1 MKQVQKIWEEP
12 MLLTPSVISC
22 CDPCNLERSVR
33 MLEAEGIPALH
44 VDILDGHFSPSMP
57 LGLDAVAQLK
67 TKTALPFDVH
77 LMATEHDFFV
87 TELIGMG
94 VEQIVFHVE
103 TERHLDYRAQSNPR
117 GRNSRRCGAQT
128 GNAAQHP
135 GLCAREMRCGAV
147 NADQSRLC
155 AVPRG
160 GAGSLRRAENPG
172 AARDDLVARL
182 ADKDYFGR
190 ADLERKFAAV
200 RCRWNGR
207 QFCRGQHLH
216 PKGTIGR
223 EHTAIAAIPQGTAG
237 GTDMKQE
244 EYEKTAELVLGELD
258 EALHLGSRRTVWSG
272 SWKPWTRQIRCFLSA
287 WAA

>member
-1 MKQVQKIWEEP
+1 

-103 TERHLDYRAQSNPR
+103 TERHLDYRLNQIHEAGIRAGVALKPATPLSTLDYVLEKCDAVLLMLINPGYAQCRAEGQVPYAAR
-117 GRNSRRCGAQT
+117 KIRRC
-128 GNAAQHP
+128 
-135 GLCAREMRCGAV
+135 AR
-147 NADQSRLC
+147 
-155 AVPRG
+155 
-160 GAGSLRRAENPG
+160 
-172 AARDDLVARL
+172 
-182 ADKDYFGR
+182 
-190 ADLERKFAAV
+190 
-200 RCRWNGR
+200 
-207 QFCRGQHLH
+207 
-216 PKGTIGR
+216 
-223 EHTAIAAIPQGTAG
+223 
-237 GTDMKQE
+237 
-244 EYEKTAELVLGELD
+244 
-258 EALHLGSRRTVWSG
+258 
-272 SWKPWTRQIRCFLSA
+272 
-287 WAA
+287 

>member
-1 MKQVQKIWEEP
+1 

-103 TERHLDYRAQSNPR
+103 T
-117 GRNSRRCGAQT
+117 
-128 GNAAQHP
+128 
-135 GLCAREMRCGAV
+135 
-147 NADQSRLC
+147 
-155 AVPRG
+155 
-160 GAGSLRRAENPG
+160 
-172 AARDDLVARL
+172 
-182 ADKDYFGR
+182 
-190 ADLERKFAAV
+190 
-200 RCRWNGR
+200 
-207 QFCRGQHLH
+207 
-216 PKGTIGR
+216 
-223 EHTAIAAIPQGTAG
+223 
-237 GTDMKQE
+237 
-244 EYEKTAELVLGELD
+244 
-258 EALHLGSRRTVWSG
+258 
-272 SWKPWTRQIRCFLSA
+272 
-287 WAA
+287 